1 MRPDSQR
8 TVQLPRIA
16 LFSDVDGTLLDA
28 SDRLAIGAED
38 VARLAPQAELILASS
53 RTLVELGDIQRRLG
67 IVAALIGEN
76 GAVVSFPPGWR
87 GGRTKRREI
96 LALGEAE
103 DRIRPR
109 VQQCALR
116 TGVEIMFQRD
126 LLPDGA
132 KSLQRGYSV
141 CVRNWVGPD
150 ADNFLGALR
159 KDKLK
164 ATRSGRWITITSR
177 ADKGTGVRA
186 VLKHAQK
193 RRAAFQSS
201 VAIGNEANDQA
212 LLAATQLRFAIRNPR
227 RGHHDDL
234 LGLPEVTPLDWSG
247 KKAWRVAMARILSN
261 GTQ

>member
-1 MRPDSQR
+1 MRPGSLQADP
-8 TVQLPRIA
+8 LPRIA

-28 SDRLAIGAED
+28 SDRLAIGPAD
-38 VARLAPQAELILASS
+38 VDRLAPHAELILASS
-53 RTLVELGDIQRRLG
+53 RTLIELGDIQRRLG

-87 GGRTKRREI
+87 GGKTRRREI
-96 LALGEAE
+96 LALGDAE

-109 VQQCALR
+109 VQRCALR
-116 TGVEIMFQRD
+116 LGVDIMFQRD

-141 CVRNWVGPD
+141 CVRNWIGPD
-150 ADNFLGALR
+150 ADRFLTALR
-159 KDKLK
+159 KDKLQ
-164 ATRSGRWITITSR
+164 ATTSGRWITVTSG
-177 ADKGTGVRA
+177 ADKGTGVRE
-186 VLKHAQK
+186 VLKHARK
-193 RRAAFQSS
+193 RRAAFKSS
-201 VAIGNEANDQA
+201 VGIGNEANDHA

-247 KKAWRVAMARILSN
+247 KRAWRVAMATILPN
-261 GTQ
+261 GTP